1 MDFLDKLLKLP
12 KFRALPEKSSTK
24 NSLLTLGYT
33 ILDVSED
40 RYGGN
45 EKSPLPLII
54 ISLGCGYLVLMSLK
68 VEPKETGDWGPVCI
82 RGCV

>member
-33 ILDVSED
+33 ILDVRED
-40 RYGGN
+40 R
-45 EKSPLPLII
+45 
-54 ISLGCGYLVLMSLK
+54 
-68 VEPKETGDWGPVCI
+68 
-82 RGCV
+82 